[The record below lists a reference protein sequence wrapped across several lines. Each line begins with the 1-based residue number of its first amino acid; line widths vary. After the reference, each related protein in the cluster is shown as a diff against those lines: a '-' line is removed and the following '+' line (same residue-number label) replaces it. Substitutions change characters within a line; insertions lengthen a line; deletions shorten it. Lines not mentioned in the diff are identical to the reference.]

1 MTWVIS
7 DSNSHL
13 WCICPSWAH
22 WGFQVI
28 WIPPATQ
35 FEHCSSITSLQGK
48 WKMQSK
54 NVTSAKLMLRRAV
67 TSAGWNK
74 SIFYIWRVIE
84 ICHLPQ
90 IYCFSFPTTFA
101 LISSRQDMASGFAK
115 YGVIFKMIEFACF
128 LASVYWILSLPGKET
143 FFHLVI

>member
-54 NVTSAKLMLRRAV
+54 NVTSAKLMLRSAV

-74 SIFYIWRVIE
+74 STFYIWRVIE

-90 IYCFSFPTTFA
+90 IYCFSSPTTFA
-101 LISSRQDMASGFAK
+101 PICRSDKILLAVSQSKEWSLK
-115 YGVIFKMIEFACF
+115 WLNLHVF
-128 LASVYWILSLPGKET
+128 LASVYWVLSVPGKHT
-143 FFHLVI
+143 HSFIS